1 MTFCKKTK
9 IRQTGTPGVAK
20 RAVRG
25 ESFLRDG
32 EEGKGGRKKKRSS
45 SRGRLKAF
53 SKPGQTSHD
62 DIYPGPWRYG
72 LYTCMSSRWVTLGMV
87 ALVAKRTGTSIAEA
101 QQLSPE
107 VGGGKVWRR
116 LYRNRVWQ
124 FCVHVTSSKRRPLLA
139 HSCEGDPIGLNLMP
153 SPPLQPTRI
162 RSGKAPPC
170 ASFAGQKEPPC
181 WHPR

>member
-87 ALVAKRTGTSIAEA
+87 ALGGRLSALESSIAEA
-101 QQLSPE
+101 QQLRKKG
-107 VGGGKVWRR
+107 GGGKVWRR
-116 LYRNRVWQ
+116 LSKQSLAALCTCDQ
-124 FCVHVTSSKRRPLLA
+124 FEKKTEA
-139 HSCEGDPIGLNLMP
+139 AAGAALM
-153 SPPLQPTRI
+153 
-162 RSGKAPPC
+162 
-170 ASFAGQKEPPC
+170 
-181 WHPR
+181 